1 MARETVMLNAK
12 DCLSFDNQN
21 GHANAFQYFVSQQS
35 KLNVF
40 RFEQANKSD
49 ELEIATFNSKDASWY
64 AGRMVGEANFTY
76 NDVDYKISIEPRF
89 GQVQLFRML
98 EEIYNIRLTDSK
110 SILDKEIDY
119 QLLIK
124 RLIAFMWLSM
134 LAKANK
140 HGLPRINVLKVH
152 KGTTIKGRLNV
163 RKSIIPYYTES
174 QIVSE
179 YREKQPDQIVAKILY
194 KAYEI
199 LRLEYGL
206 AKIKQ
211 PSAAKNAIEQIKASL
226 VTDGYVSDYDY
237 QSLKLKSIYASYK
250 SIIDLSWDIIKKKE
264 FGNKDSSKDG
274 QSFFIDMAELWEIYL
289 RSILKKRFISEGW
302 MVSSPKTR
310 IYQGKDYSRLIIP
323 DIVMQRG
330 KETIVM
336 DAKYKRMTY
345 QYFDY
350 DRADF
355 FQIHTYIN
363 YHQQHQQVI
372 AGGLLYPF
380 SVKFDD
386 LKIKSNQSDSLYN
399 EGASKTQFIVD
410 GIDFSDVNEENIQ
423 QEETKFL
430 DRISSLTQNAYEFNR

>member
-1 MARETVMLNAK
+1 MVRETIILNAK
-12 DCLSFDNQN
+12 DCLSFDNQDN
-21 GHANAFQYFVSQQS
+21 HANAFQYFISQSS
-35 KLNVF
+35 KLNIF
-40 RFEQANKSD
+40 KFEQNTASND
-49 ELEIATFNSKDASWY
+49 IEIALFNSKDALWY
-64 AGRMVGEANFTY
+64 AGRLVGEANFTF
-76 NDVDYKISIEPRF
+76 NEIDYKIRIEPRF

-110 SILDKEIDY
+110 SVLDNHVDY
-119 QLLIK
+119 QLLMK
-124 RLIAFMWLSM
+124 KLIAFMWLSM

-140 HGLPRINVLKVH
+140 HGLPRINVKKVH

-163 RKSIIPYYTES
+163 RKSIIPYYTEN
-174 QIVSE
+174 QIISE
-179 YREKQPDQIVAKILY
+179 YREKYPDQIVAKILY

-199 LRLEYGL
+199 LRLDYSL

-211 PSAAKNAIEQIKASL
+211 PGAAKNAIEQIKASL
-226 VTDGYVSDYDY
+226 FSDGFVSENDY

-264 FGNKDSSKDG
+264 FGNKNSAKDG

-302 MVSSPKTR
+302 MISSPQSK
-310 IYQGKDYSRLIIP
+310 IYKGKDYSRLIIP

-330 KETIVM
+330 QDTIVF

-350 DRADF
+350 DRTDF

-363 YHQQHQQVI
+363 YYQQNNEVI

-380 SVKFDD
+380 SERFDEVR
-386 LKIKSNQSDSLYN
+386 ISSNQSSSLYN
-399 EGASKTQFIVD
+399 QGAGKTKFIVD
-410 GIDFSDVNEENIQ
+410 GIDFSNVKEENIK
-423 QEETKFL
+423 QEESEFL
-430 DRISSLTQNAYEFNR
+430 NRISSLIQDVYEKHR